1 MIKQSIYI
9 NQSAVVSPLGEP
21 GFNTASTFF
30 SLQEKSL
37 VTTISSELELEL
49 AALKKEIKLF
59 SQVDRSVLLAILAS
73 RMLKLNSGKTAINIG
88 SSRGATHVWEDG
100 YSRFRET
107 CLPSSTVDSLS
118 PLTSPLTTLG
128 NISTWI
134 AQDLGIDAVAFSHSI
149 TCATASHSIL
159 NGIAWLQSGMVDQFI
174 AGGSEAPLTAFT
186 IEQMRSMRIYSND
199 TDSYPCKALD
209 LTKKSNTM
217 ILGEA
222 AACFL
227 LSREKSD
234 DCNASIIGYGASI
247 ESLNSATSV
256 TSDGLGLQQAMRDA
270 TASFDMDSIDAIITH
285 SPGTIKGDQAEYNAI
300 LKIFG
305 EQHPALCNNKWQ
317 IGHTLGASGAMSVA
331 MALQMFKEDQ
341 IYKIPYLQ
349 ESVCNPRKIS
359 IPKRIL
365 INATGFGGNT
375 VSLLL
380 EKQS

>member
-1 MIKQSIYI
+1 MLEQPIYI
-9 NQSAVVSPLGEP
+9 NQSAQISPLDSSGFNSIKNCFSLFEEVVVS
-21 GFNTASTFF
+21 
-30 SLQEKSL
+30 K
-37 VTTISSELELEL
+37 ISSSNETLLELL
-49 AALKKEIKLF
+49 RKESRMYAQL
-59 SQVDRSVLLAILAS
+59 DRSVLLAILTS
-73 RMLKLNSGKTAINIG
+73 RQLQLGTGKTAINIG

-100 YSRFRET
+100 FSRFRET
-107 CLPSSTVDSLS
+107 CLPAGKADSLS

-174 AGGSEAPLTAFT
+174 AGGSEAPLTPFT
-186 IEQMRSMRIYSND
+186 IEQMRAMRIYSNV
-199 TDSYPCKALD
+199 TDGYPCKALD

-217 ILGEA
+217 VLGEA

-247 ESLNSATSV
+247 ESLKSATSV
-256 TSDGLGLQQAMRDA
+256 TDDGLGLQQAMKDA
-270 TASFDMDSIDAIITH
+270 TASCDMDSIDAIITH
-285 SPGTIKGDQAEYNAI
+285 SPGTIKGDQAEYNAV
-300 LKIFG
+300 LKVFG

-317 IGHTLGASGAMSVA
+317 IGHTLGASSAMSIS

-341 IYKIPYLQ
+341 IYKIPYLE
-349 ESVCNPRKIS
+349 ESFCNPKKIKH
-359 IPKRIL
+359 PKRIL

>member
-1 MIKQSIYI
+1 MLKQPIYI
-9 NQSAVVSPLGEP
+9 NQSSQISSLELSGFQDEITCFSVIKHAVVS
-21 GFNTASTFF
+21 
-30 SLQEKSL
+30 K
-37 VTTISSELELEL
+37 ISSSNEASLELI
-49 AALKKEIKLF
+49 KEESRMYAQL
-59 SQVDRSVLLAILAS
+59 DRSVLLALLAS
-73 RMLKLNSGKTAINIG
+73 RKLQLGTGKTAINIG

-107 CLPSSTVDSLS
+107 CLQAGSADSLS

-134 AQDLGIDAVAFSHSI
+134 AQDLGIDTIAFSHSI

-174 AGGSEAPLTAFT
+174 AGGSEAPLTPFT

-209 LTKKSNTM
+209 LTKKANTM

-247 ESLNSATSV
+247 ESLKSATSV
-256 TSDGLGLQQAMRDA
+256 TVDGLGLQQAMKDA
-270 TASFDMDSIDAIITH
+270 TSSFDMDSIDAIITH
-285 SPGTIKGDQAEYNAI
+285 SPGTIKGDDAEYNAI
-300 LKIFG
+300 LKVFG

-317 IGHTLGASGAMSVA
+317 IGHTLGASSAMSIA
-331 MALQMFKEDQ
+331 MALQMFKENQ
-341 IYKIPYLQ
+341 IYKIPYL
-349 ESVCNPRKIS
+349 EKSFCNPKKIKH
-359 IPKRIL
+359 PKRVL
-365 INATGFGGNT
+365 VNATGFGGNA
-375 VSLLL
+375 VSILL